1 MNPDPD
7 NLPPQLAQRFLRWFL
22 RDELAEEVEG
32 DLEEK
37 FYQTLE
43 EHSLA
48 RAKRNYWYQV
58 FHYLRP
64 FAIRNL
70 TTFYNLTHRA
80 MYQSYVKIGW
90 RNLRK
95 QKTYSL
101 IKIGGLALGITACL
115 LITLFIQHE
124 LSYDQHYSDGD
135 RIYRVI
141 GVFNDQGELRKQVYF
156 PPPMAS
162 VLKDDFPEIEASG
175 RINASE
181 LFGAGGREVRWA
193 DQAENI
199 YEEGFVYADQE
210 LLEILRPNFV
220 QGELPRALAEPN
232 TIAISQSQANKL
244 FPDENPLGQTLVLGN
259 DESQLYKVGGVFE
272 DFPATSH
279 FQYDFLIT
287 MTGREFWE
295 GEQTS
300 WGSSNYHTYIR
311 VQPGTEADALE
322 AKLTKGIIQNYFL
335 PSFQEGGMVNAEAF
349 ASNLSVELQPISDIH
364 LYSDGIRDRLN
375 HGDIR
380 FVWLF
385 GAVAGFI
392 LLIAGIN
399 FVNLSTAKSANRAKE
414 VGLRKAVGS
423 ARRQL
428 VHQFLTESL
437 LISFLSFVLAI
448 LLAFLL
454 LPYFNDLSAKTL
466 TFPWQAWWFLPV
478 LVALAVVIGILAGL
492 YPSVYL
498 SRFKPAQVLKG
509 EVTRGSKS
517 SKLRSALV
525 IFQFATS
532 IILIIST
539 AIVYQQM
546 QFILTKDVGFDKEQ
560 VILLQGANTLENQL
574 PAFKSELQQLSDVKQ
589 VSVSDYLPIAGT
601 KRNQNSFWKEGKVNE
616 DVGVGTQIWRTDEDY
631 LQTIGMNIVEGRN
644 FNIEMAS
651 DSQAVIINQRM
662 AQELG
667 LDNPIG
673 ERITNRGDVWQII
686 GVVQDFNYQSLKEK
700 IRPLCLVLGNSP
712 SVVSVKVNTVDMQ
725 ATMEAVTAVW
735 DRFSPNQG
743 IRYTFLDESFAMM
756 YADVKR
762 MGRIFTS
769 FAILAIVIACLGLFA
784 LSAFM
789 AEQRRKEV
797 SIRLVLGAS
806 FGQIFRLLTQN
817 YLILILISLVIAI
830 PIAWYFMQ
838 TWLEDYEYRIPIE
851 WDVFALAGLIAITIA
866 VLTVSYQ
873 SIRAALVNPADNLRS
888 E

>member
-1 MNPDPD
+1 MNPDP
-7 NLPPQLAQRFLRWFL
+7 NKLPPQLAQRFLRCFL

-43 EHSLA
+43 EHSLS

-70 TTFYNLTHRA
+70 TAFYNLTHCA

-115 LITLFIQHE
+115 LITLFIQDE
-124 LSYDQHYSDGD
+124 LRYDQHYSDGD

-141 GVFNDQGELRKQVYF
+141 GVLNDQGEILKGIHF
-156 PPPMAS
+156 PAPMAS
-162 VLKDDFPEIEASG
+162 VLKGDFPEIETTG

-181 LFGAGGREVRWA
+181 LFGAGGREVRRA
-193 DQAENI
+193 DKAENV
-199 YEEGFVYADQE
+199 YEEGFVYVDQE
-210 LLEILRPNFV
+210 LLDMLQLNFV
-220 QGELPRALAEPN
+220 QGERLRALAEPN

-244 FPDENPLGQTLVLGN
+244 FPDEDPLGQTLVLGN
-259 DESQLYKVGGVFE
+259 DENQLYKVGGVFE
-272 DFPATSH
+272 DFPTTSH

-287 MTGREFWE
+287 MTGREFWP
-295 GEQTS
+295 GEQTF
-300 WGSSNYHTYIR
+300 WGASNYHTYIR
-311 VQPGTEADALE
+311 VQPGTEADLLE
-322 AKLTKGIIQNYFL
+322 AKLTKGVIQNYVL
-335 PSFQEGGMVNAEAF
+335 PSFQESGMVDAEAF
-349 ASNLSVELQPISDIH
+349 ASNLSIELQPIGDVH
-364 LYSDGIRDRLN
+364 LYSAGIEDHLR

-385 GAVAGFI
+385 GAIAGFI
-392 LLIAGIN
+392 LLIAVIN

-414 VGLRKAVGS
+414 VGLRKAIGS

-428 VHQFLTESL
+428 VYQFLTESL
-437 LISFLSFVLAI
+437 LISFLSFVLAM
-448 LLAFLL
+448 LLAFFL

-478 LVALAVVIGILAGL
+478 LVVVAIVIGVLAGL

-509 EVTRGSKS
+509 EVSRGSKS

-525 IFQFATS
+525 IFQFTTS

-560 VILLQGANTLENQL
+560 VILLQGANTLDQQL
-574 PAFKSELQQLSDVKQ
+574 PTFKNELLQLSDVKQ
-589 VSVSDYLPIAGT
+589 VSVSDYLPITDT
-601 KRNQNSFWKEGKVNE
+601 KRNGNTFWKEGKVTE
-616 DVGVGTQIWRTDEDY
+616 DVGVGGQIWRTDEDY
-631 LQTIGMNIVEGRN
+631 LETMGMNIIEGRN
-644 FNIEMAS
+644 FNVEMAS
-651 DSQAVIINQRM
+651 DSQAVIINQQM

-667 LDNPIG
+667 LDDPVG
-673 ERITNRGDVWQII
+673 QEITNSRATWQVI
-686 GVVQDFNYQSLKEK
+686 GVVKDFHFESLTEE
-700 IRPLCLVLGNSP
+700 IRPLCFELGNSP
-712 SVVSVKVNTVDMQ
+712 SVVSVKVNTTDMR
-725 ATMEAVTAVW
+725 EVLDAVTAVW
-735 DRFSPNQG
+735 NRFSPNQT

-756 YADVKR
+756 YADVQR

-806 FGQIFRLLTQN
+806 FGQLFRLLTQN
-817 YLILILISLVIAI
+817 YLILIVISLIIAI

-838 TWLEDYEYRIPIE
+838 RWLEDYEYRIPIQ
-851 WDVFALAGLIAITIA
+851 WDVFALAGLMAIAIA

>member
-1 MNPDPD
+1 M
-7 NLPPQLAQRFLRWFL
+7 
-22 RDELAEEVEG
+22 
-32 DLEEK
+32 
-37 FYQTLE
+37 
-43 EHSLA
+43 
-48 RAKRNYWYQV
+48 
-58 FHYLRP
+58 
-64 FAIRNL
+64 
-70 TTFYNLTHRA
+70 
-80 MYQSYVKIGW
+80 
-90 RNLRK
+90 
-95 QKTYSL
+95 

-124 LSYDQHYSDGD
+124 LNYDKHYSDGD

-141 GVFNDQGELRKQVYF
+141 GALNGEDETRKQVYF
-156 PPPMAS
+156 PAPMAS

-175 RINASE
+175 RVNASE
-181 LFGAGGREVRWA
+181 LFGAGGREVRRA
-193 DQAENI
+193 GGVAKSYGD
-199 YEEGFVYADQE
+199 GFVYADQE
-210 LLEILRPNFV
+210 LLEIFQPSFV
-220 QGELPRALAEPN
+220 QGERSRALAEPN
-232 TIAISQSQANKL
+232 MIAISQSQADKL

-259 DESQLYKVGGVFE
+259 NENQFYKVGGVFE
-272 DFPATSH
+272 DFPTTSH

-295 GEQTS
+295 GEQTF
-300 WGSSNYHTYIR
+300 WRANNYHTYIR
-311 VQPGTEADALE
+311 VQPGTDSEALE
-322 AKLTKGIIQNYFL
+322 AKLTKNIMQNYFL
-335 PSFQEGGMVNAEAF
+335 PSYQESGMVNAEAF
-349 ASNLSVELQPISDIH
+349 VANLSIELQPISDIH
-364 LYSDGIRDRLN
+364 LYSAGISDSLN

-380 FVWLF
+380 FIWLF

-414 VGLRKAVGS
+414 VGLRKAIGS

-478 LVALAVVIGILAGL
+478 LAVVAVVIGILAGL

-509 EVTRGSKS
+509 EMSRGSKS

-532 IILIIST
+532 IVLIIST

-546 QFILTKDVGFDKEQ
+546 QFILTEDVGFDKEQ
-560 VILLQGANTLENQL
+560 VILLQGANTLEKQL
-574 PAFKSELQQLSDVKQ
+574 PTFKSELQQLSDVEQ

-601 KRNQNSFWKEGKVNE
+601 KRNGNLFWKEGKVTE
-616 DVGVGTQIWRTDEDY
+616 DVGIGGQRWRVDEDY
-631 LQTIGMNIVEGRN
+631 LATMGMNIVEGRN
-644 FNIEMAS
+644 FNVGMAS

-700 IRPLCLVLGNSP
+700 IRPLCLVLGNSS
-712 SVVSVKVNTVDMQ
+712 SVVSVKVNTTDMQ
-725 ATMEAVTAVW
+725 ETMENVKAVW
-735 DRFSPNQG
+735 NRFSPNQA

-756 YADVKR
+756 YTDVQR

-769 FAILAIVIACLGLFA
+769 FAVLAIVIACLGLFA

-789 AEQRRKEV
+789 ADQRRKEV

-817 YLILILISLVIAI
+817 YLILILISLVTAI

-838 TWLEDYEYRIPIE
+838 RWLEDYEYRTPIQ
-851 WDVFALAGLIAITIA
+851 WDVFALAGLIAIAIA
-866 VLTVSYQ
+866 ILTVSYQ
-873 SIRAALVNPADNLRS
+873 SIRAALVNPVDNLRS

>member
-1 MNPDPD
+1 
-7 NLPPQLAQRFLRWFL
+7 
-22 RDELAEEVEG
+22 
-32 DLEEK
+32 
-37 FYQTLE
+37 
-43 EHSLA
+43 
-48 RAKRNYWYQV
+48 
-58 FHYLRP
+58 
-64 FAIRNL
+64 
-70 TTFYNLTHRA
+70 

-95 QKTYSL
+95 QKSYSL

-124 LSYDQHYSDGD
+124 LSYDQHYPDGN

-141 GVFNDQGELRKQVYF
+141 GLFNDQGELRKQVYF
-156 PPPMAS
+156 PAPMAS
-162 VLKDDFPEIEASG
+162 VLKDDFPEIEDTG

-181 LFGAGGREVRWA
+181 LFGAGGREVRRA
-193 DQAENI
+193 DKEDNI
-199 YEEGFVYADQE
+199 YAEGFVYADQG
-210 LLEILRPNFV
+210 LLEILQPNFV
-220 QGELPRALAEPN
+220 QGERVRALAEPN

-244 FPDENPLGQTLVLGN
+244 FPDENPLGQTLVLDN

-272 DFPATSH
+272 DFPTTSH

-287 MTGREFWE
+287 MTGREFGE

-300 WGSSNYHTYIR
+300 WRSNNYHTYIR
-311 VQPGTEADALE
+311 TQSGTEADALE
-322 AKLTKGIIQNYFL
+322 AKLREGIIQNYIL
-335 PSFQEGGMVNAEAF
+335 PSLQESGRVNAEAF
-349 ASNLSVELQPISDIH
+349 ASNLSIELQPISDIH
-364 LYSDGIRDRLN
+364 LYSAGISDRLN

-385 GAVAGFI
+385 GAVAVFI

-414 VGLRKAVGS
+414 VGLRKAIGS

-437 LISFLSFVLAI
+437 LISFLSLVLAI
-448 LLAFLL
+448 MLAFLL

-478 LVALAVVIGILAGL
+478 LVVMAIIIGILAGL

-509 EVTRGSKS
+509 EVSLGSKS

-532 IILIIST
+532 IALIIST

-546 QFILTKDVGFDKEQ
+546 QFILSKDVGFDKEQ
-560 VILLQGANTLENQL
+560 VILLQGANTLEKQL
-574 PAFKSELQQLSDVKQ
+574 PAFKSELQQLTDVKQ
-589 VSVSDYLPIAGT
+589 VSVSDYLPIADT

-616 DVGVGTQIWRTDEDY
+616 DVGVGAQIWRTDEDY
-631 LQTIGMNIVEGRN
+631 LQTMGMNIVEGRN
-644 FNIEMAS
+644 FNVEMAS

-673 ERITNRGDVWQII
+673 ELITNRGSVWQII

-700 IRPLCLVLGNSP
+700 IRPLCLVLGNSS
-712 SVVSVKVNTVDMQ
+712 SVVSVKVNTADMQ
-725 ATMEAVTAVW
+725 ETMENVTAVW
-735 DRFSPNQG
+735 DRFSPNQA

-756 YADVKR
+756 YADVQR

-769 FAILAIVIACLGLFA
+769 FAVLAIVIACLGLFA

-806 FGQIFRLLTQN
+806 FGQVFRLLTQN
-817 YLILILISLVIAI
+817 YLVLILISVAIAA

-838 TWLEDYEYRIPIE
+838 RWLEDYEYRIPIQ
-851 WDVFALAGLIAITIA
+851 WDIFVLAGLIAITIA

-873 SIRAALVNPADNLRS
+873 SIRAVLVNPADNLRS